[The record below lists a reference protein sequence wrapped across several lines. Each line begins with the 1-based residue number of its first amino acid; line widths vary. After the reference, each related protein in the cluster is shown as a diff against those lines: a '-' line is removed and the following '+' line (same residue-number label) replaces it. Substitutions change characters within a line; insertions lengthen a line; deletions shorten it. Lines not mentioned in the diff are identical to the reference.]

1 MKQVKD
7 NGEHKYNDNDFTKHG
22 AFLNNDLESYYTN
35 SIMRKQPN
43 RFGFTWS
50 IVWPLKCEVRIN
62 LVLLPVWLVL
72 EYALFSLG
80 LWQLERSNEKLVLQ
94 QQLET
99 QRTQQPVKLVTG
111 DEKVVDYQPVIFT
124 GESQPELMV
133 YVANEPHKGQ
143 DGYHILNL
151 IRLANNRAVWINR
164 GWVKALPDRRYL
176 PEVSSLPATWRAHGI
191 AYYSKGEPVLFE
203 HALTEVSQNQWVI
216 QALSFDLLSQV
227 SATRNQDVLPYIIR
241 LAPDASHG
249 FVREWQ
255 WLSMSPEK
263 HIAYAI
269 QWFGLAIALLVLG
282 GFVSIRKQ
290 SKQ

>member
-1 MKQVKD
+1 
-7 NGEHKYNDNDFTKHG
+7 
-22 AFLNNDLESYYTN
+22 
-35 SIMRKQPN
+35 MRKQPN
-43 RFGFTWS
+43 RFGITLPITWP
-50 IVWPLKCEVRIN
+50 VTCEIRIN
-62 LVLLPVWLVL
+62 LILLPLWLAL
-72 EYALFSLG
+72 EYALLSLG
-80 LWQLERSNEKLVLQ
+80 VWQLERSHEKQLLQ
-94 QQLET
+94 QQLES
-99 QRTQQPVKLVTG
+99 QRTLQPVELITG
-111 DEKVVDYQPVIFT
+111 DEKVVDYQPVAFSGI
-124 GESQPELMV
+124 SQPELVV
-133 YVANEPHKGQ
+133 YVANEPHQGQ

-151 IRLANNRAVWINR
+151 IRIGNNRAVWVNR
-164 GWVKALPDRRYL
+164 GWVKALPDRRFL
-176 PEVSSLPATWRAHGI
+176 PEISSLPESWSARGV

-203 HALTEVSQNQWVI
+203 HALAEVSQNQWVI
-216 QALSFDLLSQV
+216 QALSFELLSQV

-241 LAPDASHG
+241 LAPEASHG

>member
-7 NGEHKYNDNDFTKHG
+7 YGQHEYNDYDFTKHEF
-22 AFLNNDLESYYTN
+22 FLNDDHSGHYTN

-43 RFGFTWS
+43 QFWFNFQL
-50 IVWPLKCEVRIN
+50 PLLGQRVICLN
-62 LVLLPVWLVL
+62 GLLVLLLLSL
-72 EYALFSLG
+72 EYVLISLG
-80 LWQLERSNEKLVLQ
+80 LWQLERADEKQQLQ
-94 QQLET
+94 QQMELQHSTTAIDISDNLELVMDY
-99 QRTQQPVKLVTG
+99 QLVTFAG
-111 DEKVVDYQPVIFT
+111 TPVPKLT
-124 GESQPELMV
+124 V
-133 YVANEPHKGQ
+133 YVANEPHQGQ

-151 IRLANNRAVWINR
+151 IELSNNQLVWVNR
-164 GWVKALPDRRYL
+164 GWIKALPDRRYL
-176 PEVSSLPATWRAHGI
+176 PEVSPLPEFWSAHGT

-203 HALTEVSQNQWVI
+203 HALSETTQNQWVI
-216 QALSFDLLSQV
+216 QALSFKLLSQV
-227 SATRNQDVLPYIIR
+227 GSTRNRDVLPYIIR

-269 QWFGLAIALLVLG
+269 QWFGLAIALLILG

-290 SKQ
+290 SEQ